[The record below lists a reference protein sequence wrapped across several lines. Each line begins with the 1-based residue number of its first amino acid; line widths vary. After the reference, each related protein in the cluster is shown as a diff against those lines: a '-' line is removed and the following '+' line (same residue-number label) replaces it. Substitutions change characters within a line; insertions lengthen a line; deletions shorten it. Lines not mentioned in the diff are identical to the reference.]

1 MLDFHRHR
9 GVFLGSQAVTAPLA
23 CFSSDLISQR
33 LCDTYARHAA
43 TPVLLTWD
51 AMPRRASNRYAC
63 ALRTMS

>member
-43 TPVLLTWD
+43 TPVLLTWGRD
-51 AMPRRASNRYAC
+51 SRGGPATDTHAPC
-63 ALRTMS
+63 VP